1 MSAGRGPHLVLK
13 PVRIAIAIAVLVVVA
28 VLLIVLIGK
37 NPEEQITEVTLA
49 YGEAEGADACVYL
62 SSQAIEQIGGAEGCN
77 FTFKD
82 VKSAEFEVQEIS
94 VDGDTAT
101 ARVLNVD
108 SETPIDLGYVE
119 EDGDWRI
126 SSFPGLEEVVPTDPQ
141 APPPTAPE
149 ATETEGQ
156 AEMDTAP

>member
-1 MSAGRGPHLVLK
+1 MNAGRGPRLVLK
-13 PVRIAIAIAVLVVVA
+13 PVRIAIAVAALVAVA

-37 NPEEQITEVTLA
+37 DPEEQITEVTLA
-49 YGEAEGADACVYL
+49 YGAAEGADACEYL
-62 SSQAIEQIGGAEGCN
+62 SSEALEQIGGAEGCN

-82 VKSAEFEVQEIS
+82 VRSAEFEVQEIS

-101 ARVLNVD
+101 AEVLNVD
-108 SETPIDLGYVE
+108 SGTPIDLGYVE

-126 SSFPGLEEVVPTDPQ
+126 SSFPGLEQVVPTDQ
-141 APPPTAPE
+141 APPSTAPE

-156 AEMDTAP
+156 TETDASP